1 MSPACMPVT
10 RDPSAV
16 TTDPGGGTR
25 PCSRMWSTSGSRTT
39 RKPSTLAR
47 IQPGRSTTATRP
59 ISSALDIPVTCRTG
73 SATAAASSCSSLTTA
88 LASAR
93 LTCGPGLT
101 HRTPVEIASSQ
112 SIICPLLTTT
122 RYDPGP
128 APGDTAM
135 PAGSP
140 SPAATARPAA
150 ATARSQAA
158 EARSAAAAARQG
170 RRHRVDRARRAD
182 QFAALGDLVGHE
194 GEGQDVAAGI
204 GSDPGQARHLAQV
217 AGLAPDHAERGRPE
231 AAEHALPGGEGA
243 GETGHRHA
251 GDGGPQRRWPAG

>member
-16 TTDPGGGTR
+16 TTEPGGGTR

-128 APGDTAM
+128 APGDAAI
-135 PAGSP
+135 PAGPP
-140 SPAATARPAA
+140 ST
-150 ATARSQAA
+150 
-158 EARSAAAAARQG
+158 AAAARER
-170 RRHRVDRARRAD
+170 RRHRVDRARRAG
-182 QFAALGDLVGHE
+182 QLAALGDLVGHE
-194 GEGQDVAAGI
+194 GEGQDVPAGV
-204 GSDPGQARHLAQV
+204 GSDPRQARHLPEV
-217 AGLAPDHAERGRPE
+217 SGLGPDHAQRGWAE
-231 AAEHALPGGEGA
+231 AAEHALPGGERA
-243 GETGHRHA
+243 GEPRHRHA
-251 GDGGPQRRWPAG
+251 GDGGPQRVLLADRR

>member
-1 MSPACMPVT
+1 MSPACTPVT
-10 RDPSAV
+10 RDPSVV
-16 TTDPGGGTR
+16 TTEPGGGTR
-25 PCSRMWSTSGSRTT
+25 PCSRRWSTSGSRTT

-128 APGDTAM
+128 APADAAI

-140 SPAATARPAA
+140 SAATA
-150 ATARSQAA
+150 
-158 EARSAAAAARQG
+158 ARSAAAAARQG

-182 QFAALGDLVGHE
+182 QLAPLGDLVGHE
-194 GEGQDVAAGI
+194 GEGQDVAAGV
-204 GSDPGQARHLAQV
+204 GGDSGQARHLAQV
-217 AGLAPDHAERGRPE
+217 AGLGPDHAQRGRPE
-231 AAEHALPGGEGA
+231 AAEHALPWGEGA
-243 GETGHRHA
+243 GESGHRHA
-251 GDGGPQRRWPAG
+251 GDGGAQ

>member
-16 TTDPGGGTR
+16 TTEPGGGTR
-25 PCSRMWSTSGSRTT
+25 PCSRRWSTSGSRTT

-73 SATAAASSCSSLTTA
+73 SATVAASSCNSLTTA

-101 HRTPVEIASSQ
+101 HRTPVEMASSQ

-135 PAGSP
+135 PVGP
-140 SPAATARPAA
+140 
-150 ATARSQAA
+150 RST
-158 EARSAAAAARQG
+158 AAAARER
-170 RRHRVDRARRAD
+170 RRHRVDRARRAG
-182 QFAALGDLVGHE
+182 QLAALGDLVRHE
-194 GEGQDVAAGI
+194 GEGQDMAAGV
-204 GSDPGQARHLAQV
+204 GGDAGQARHIAQV
-217 AGLAPDHAERGRPE
+217 AGLGPHHAQCGRPE
-231 AAEHALPGGEGA
+231 AAEHALPGGEGP
-243 GETGHRHA
+243 GEPGHRHA
-251 GDGGPQRRWPAG
+251 GDGGPQR